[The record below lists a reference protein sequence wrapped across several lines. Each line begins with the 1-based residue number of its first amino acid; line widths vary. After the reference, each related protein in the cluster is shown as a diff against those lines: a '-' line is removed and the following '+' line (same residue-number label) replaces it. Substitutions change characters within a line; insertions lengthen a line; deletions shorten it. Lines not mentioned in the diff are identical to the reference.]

1 MNRID
6 RLQAILIQLQGKR
19 IVKAQEIA
27 ERFGISLRTV
37 YRDIRS
43 LEEAGVPIAA
53 EAGVGY
59 SLMSHYQLPPVSFT
73 HHEASAL
80 LFGEKLVE
88 QMSDEAVRENFQ
100 SAIFKIKAILRPEE
114 KEHLE
119 LLHNRIAVINHQ
131 STHHQG
137 HLHLT
142 EIQHAMTSKK
152 VVQIKYQSRNS
163 EEPETRQVEPIGLC
177 NYGSRWHMLAW
188 CKLRADYRDF
198 RLDRIQSLQLLDE
211 SFCGTKHPS
220 MDELFQRMIHPKEQ
234 HNITLTIK
242 EERRKFMVDTRHYYG
257 FQQEEKLAGDNH
269 RMYFFNNDLNGF
281 AVWLLA
287 TGCMAT
293 IEQPIELKQ
302 IIARYVT
309 ESAKNYLK

>member
-88 QMSDEAVRENFQ
+88 QMSDEAVRQNFQ

-119 LLHNRIAVINHQ
+119 LLHNRIAVVNHHQ
-131 STHHQG
+131 SAHHQG

-152 VVQIKYQSRNS
+152 VVEIHYQSRNS
-163 EEPETRQVEPIGLC
+163 EEPEIRRVEPIGLC

-188 CKLRADYRDF
+188 CRLRGDYRDF
-198 RLDRIQSLQLLDE
+198 RLDRIQTLHLLDE
-211 SFCGTKHPS
+211 SFCGSKHPT
-220 MDELFQRMIHPKEQ
+220 MDELLQRMIHPKEQ
-234 HNITLTIK
+234 HNIILTIK
-242 EERRKFMVDTRHYYG
+242 EERRKFMMDSRHYYG
-257 FQQEEKLAGDNH
+257 FLHEEKLEGDNH
-269 RMYFFNNDLNGF
+269 RLFFFNNDLNGF

-287 TGCMAT
+287 TGCMAV
-293 IEQPIELKQ
+293 IEAPAELKNIVAQ
-302 IIARYVT
+302 YVGK
-309 ESAKNYLK
+309 SAKHYL